1 MNLDKYLASIGTAA
15 AAESQ
20 REYRRILG
28 VIRLSHETDV
38 TTSPERQREAIILWA
53 QQHDCEIVGWAI
65 DLDVSGGVDP
75 WERGELGEWLKH
87 RSHEFDGL
95 CAWKLDRY
103 SRSVSHFSK
112 FLDWAKEHGK
122 MVATSD
128 NVLDSTT
135 PTGMML
141 AYVMSI
147 CAEWERVMASQRSA
161 DMRAKARREGRYV
174 GGRLAYGYRAVRQAD
189 RSFLVEPDPDQFKV
203 VREMIAWRLDGWS
216 VGRIRREL
224 NDRQTPTPLGGAFWQ
239 QNTVNRLLT
248 SPTLLG
254 YTMHQG
260 RVVCGEDG
268 MPVRFAEPLA
278 TEEEYKALLTMADES
293 KKTQFFGNRPK
304 KPVTE
309 TYLLKDLARCG
320 NCGERLYRYTRSRP
334 GNRPDEPIY
343 RCARHRKNC
352 DAVPEIFLPKLERV
366 VIDSVI
372 GELDDA
378 EVYAKEFVPASD
390 VADRLVKINRAID
403 QHRGDRAAGV
413 WDGEDER
420 FRQIMTRLIDER
432 KRLEAMPQTKAH
444 WRNVPTGTSY
454 GQRWAGADLEGR
466 RELLAL
472 AGVEIVVC
480 ANTTVPAPPWWD
492 ESAPHQAREKVH
504 SRLVYLRW
512 AVDAV

>member
-15 AAESQ
+15 AIEFQ

-38 TTSPERQREAIILWA
+38 TTSPERQREAITLWA
-53 QQHDCEIVGWAI
+53 EQHDCEIVGWAV

-75 WERGELGEWLKH
+75 WERGELGEWLNH

-112 FLDWAKEHGK
+112 FLDWAKKHQK

-161 DMRAKARREGRYV
+161 NMRAKARREGRYV
-174 GGRLAYGYRAVRQAD
+174 GGRLAYGYRAVRQD
-189 RSFLVEPDPDQFKV
+189 DHSLLIEPDPEQMPI

-216 VGRIRREL
+216 IGRIRREL
-224 NDRQTPTPLGGAFWQ
+224 NDRQVPTALGKGLWQ

-248 SPTLLG
+248 TPTLLG

-260 RVVCGEDG
+260 RVICGDDG
-268 MPVRFAEPLA
+268 MPIQFAEPIA
-278 TEEEYKALLTMADES
+278 TEEEYKALLAMADES
-293 KKTQFFGNRPK
+293 KQTKFYGNRPK

-320 NCGERLYRYTRSRP
+320 NCGNRLYRYARVRP
-334 GNRPDEPIY
+334 GNRHEPIY
-343 RCARHRKNC
+343 RCAKHRKNC
-352 DAVPEIFLPKLERV
+352 RKVPEVFLPKLEKIV
-366 VIDSVI
+366 VGAVMGD
-372 GELDDA
+372 LADT
-378 EVYAKEFVPASD
+378 EVFDKEFVPAND
-390 VADRLVKINRAID
+390 VADRLVKLNRAID

-420 FRQIMTRLIDER
+420 FRQIMKRLIDER
-432 KRLEAMPQTKAH
+432 KRLEALPQTQAH
-444 WRNVPTGTSY
+444 WRNVPTGTTY
-454 GQRWAGADLEGR
+454 GQRWDGAGQEGR

-480 ANTTVPAPPWWD
+480 ANETVPAPNWWK
-492 ESAPHQAREKVH
+492 EEGARRFQAKIH
-504 SRLVYLRW
+504 SRMVYLRW
-512 AVDAV
+512 TIDAA